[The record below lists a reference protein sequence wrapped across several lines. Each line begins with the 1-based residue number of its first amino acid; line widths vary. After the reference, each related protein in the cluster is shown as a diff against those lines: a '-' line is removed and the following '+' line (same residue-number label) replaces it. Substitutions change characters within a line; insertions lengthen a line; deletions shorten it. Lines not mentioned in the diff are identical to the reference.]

1 MEISY
6 DEYKQRFQLDEYSI
20 ENQSSQSF
28 LGYYG
33 SFIALTATTLFGY
46 TFYNSP
52 QFRRNTI
59 EFCFNAY
66 DYCYDKFYN
75 LWYDEKVRVVISR
88 IHTHSDKN
96 FKVLVL
102 KKIKAQELKNK
113 IEELLAQNIT
123 DDEICEF
130 EPICSTNAEKKE
142 NVNQECNKFSDIEEN
157 TSEED
162 NEQIQV
168 IGDEDKHIEK
178 DNDKTVEKVKNED
191 GDGDVDNDSKSD
203 DEEADEEADDEDDE
217 DDDEDDDEEEE
228 EEEEEEEDYLIN
240 SETSS
245 NDILINFFESDLIFH
260 HVSFKEFDYYII
272 DNYTDRHFK
281 FSETDIIEFPWLSAT
296 LEIKTDSD
304 LFSYEVSNKLKYY
317 WVYGNKLPL
326 SIDYYDFW
334 ISELTNERLPSHND
348 VKMVSLTVID
358 DKGDFCQFS
367 DVLILPNEKKTS
379 IIDFPFSK

>member
-20 ENQSSQSF
+20 ENQSSQLSQSF
-28 LGYYG
+28 LGYYA

-66 DYCYDKFYN
+66 DYCYNKFYN

-88 IHTHSDKN
+88 IHTHSDKK

-113 IEELLAQNIT
+113 IEELLTQNIT
-123 DDEICEF
+123 DDELCEF
-130 EPICSTNAEKKE
+130 IPICSTNAEKKE
-142 NVNQECNKFSDIEEN
+142 NINQECNKFSDIDED

-168 IGDEDKHIEK
+168 IGNEDKHIEK
-178 DNDKTVEKVKNED
+178 DNSDEEYDENDENDENDEEADDDEED
-191 GDGDVDNDSKSD
+191 DE
-203 DEEADEEADDEDDE
+203 DEEADEDEEDENDE
-217 DDDEDDDEEEE
+217 DDD
-228 EEEEEEEDYLIN
+228 EEEEEDYLIN

-272 DNYTDRHFK
+272 DNYTDSHFK

>member
-6 DEYKQRFQLDEYSI
+6 QEYKQRFQLDEYSI

-33 SFIALTATTLFGY
+33 SFIALTVTTLFGY

-59 EFCFNAY
+59 EFCFSAY
-66 DYCYDKFYN
+66 DYCYDKFYK

-88 IHTHSDKN
+88 IHSHSDKN
-96 FKVLVL
+96 FKVIVL
-102 KKIKAQELKNK
+102 KKLKAQELKNK
-113 IEELLAQNIT
+113 IEELLSQNIT
-123 DDEICEF
+123 DDELLEF
-130 EPICSTNAEKKE
+130 EPICTIDTEKKE
-142 NVNQECNKFSDIEEN
+142 TTEQNQVSDQQVDEEAKN
-157 TSEED
+157 EKNDEDEESK
-162 NEQIQV
+162 NEKSDE
-168 IGDEDKHIEK
+168 DEDKDK
-178 DNDKTVEKVKNED
+178 DKEASQESEQESKNE
-191 GDGDVDNDSKSD
+191 KSD
-203 DEEADEEADDEDDE
+203 E
-217 DDDEDDDEEEE
+217 DEEEDE
-228 EEEEEEEDYLIN
+228 EEASQESDEEEEEEEDYIIN
-240 SETSS
+240 SATNP

-260 HVSFKEFDYYII
+260 HIAFKEFDYYII
-272 DNYTDRHFK
+272 DNYADHHFK
-281 FSETDIIEFPWLSAT
+281 FSDKDIIDFPWLSAT
-296 LEIKTDSD
+296 LEIKTDRD

-334 ISELTNERLPSHND
+334 ISELTNEKLPSHND

-358 DKGDFCQFS
+358 DKGEFCQFS
-367 DVLILPNEKKTS
+367 EVLILPNEKKTI